1 MKKRNK
7 RNKKQKHSKN
17 KINDL
22 FDDYPSSN
30 NQSFND
36 DNMEDSIDNQDIN
49 KSLDFIN
56 YLKQNDIP
64 NSNKNN
70 LNKKSDEILSSEEN
84 KMKLKKYSNKERQ
97 VYSNLIYQ
105 YFYDKF
111 KTEDYI
117 NAKRILFFGDN
128 SKERIKAINAYF
140 NILKGI
146 NLEKNERL
154 ILIENEKG
162 NKQLDHGI
170 HMYYIKDND
179 NQSFILIN
187 CNGYGEDKNKEN
199 EDKLNEAFKFLF
211 EKLVKQINIIC
222 FIIKEND
229 ERINIFQ
236 RYIIGYVTNLFSED
250 ILKNFIYLVT
260 DINLYNIKQ
269 RPQISITLYN
279 DIYYDYIKYKM
290 DKKWFYSI
298 NVDSLLNNEIN
309 ELSNYSYS
317 QLIELHKEKVENS
330 IKISTNQSL
339 EILKNRIDI
348 KKYVNNIISK
358 FNTLKKED
366 KKFSNLN
373 SIINSYNER
382 IKKIE
387 DDIALKNENIKN
399 IDNSIDEISTEL
411 SELENEHNNKIYEL
425 DNEYET
431 ITKKVLDS
439 SLYKHTICYSCKS
452 NCHLY
457 CECFWRFGSCKVFPL
472 FDDYCDECGH
482 SKDSHDTRIKM
493 RYIDKEEQR
502 KINND
507 DKKYYE
513 IERYN
518 ERKNEFNIE
527 LDNKKNEKEK
537 IYEEINDLNNEINNL
552 EIDKSYYVKEKNKI
566 NDEMKILY
574 KEISD
579 MLNILIDIS
588 NKIEKNALNKFQYEI
603 YSK

>member
-1 MKKRNK
+1 MK
-7 RNKKQKHSKN
+7 
-17 KINDL
+17 
-22 FDDYPSSN
+22 
-30 NQSFND
+30 
-36 DNMEDSIDNQDIN
+36 
-49 KSLDFIN
+49 
-56 YLKQNDIP
+56 IP
-64 NSNKNN
+64 
-70 LNKKSDEILSSEEN
+70 L
-84 KMKLKKYSNKERQ
+84 
-97 VYSNLIYQ
+97 
-105 YFYDKF
+105 
-111 KTEDYI
+111 
-117 NAKRILFFGDN
+117 
-128 SKERIKAINAYF
+128 
-140 NILKGI
+140 
-146 NLEKNERL
+146 
-154 ILIENEKG
+154 
-162 NKQLDHGI
+162 
-170 HMYYIKDND
+170 
-179 NQSFILIN
+179 
-187 CNGYGEDKNKEN
+187 
-199 EDKLNEAFKFLF
+199 
-211 EKLVKQINIIC
+211 
-222 FIIKEND
+222 
-229 ERINIFQ
+229 
-236 RYIIGYVTNLFSED
+236 
-250 ILKNFIYLVT
+250 
-260 DINLYNIKQ
+260 
-269 RPQISITLYN
+269 
-279 DIYYDYIKYKM
+279 
-290 DKKWFYSI
+290 
-298 NVDSLLNNEIN
+298 
-309 ELSNYSYS
+309 
-317 QLIELHKEKVENS
+317 
-330 IKISTNQSL
+330 KISTNQSL

-387 DDIALKNENIKN
+387 DDMALKNENIKN

-482 SKDSHDTRIKM
+482 SKDSHDTHIKM

-579 MLNILIDIS
+579 MINILIDIS
-588 NKIEKNALNKFQYEI
+588 NKIQKNALNKFQYEI
-603 YSK
+603 ENEYIDYLIDDITKKDNNKIKIEKLIKRKQINNLYRELSSNYLYFFGFKYGAKFNI